1 MLRAWHPNHCSS
13 HWFLCIQIFR
23 VETSH
28 HFKLVSSYSVICCY
42 MNERS
47 NLKKKIRIF
56 LQKVLTQWAHKL
68 HVLCLLIVSFSSLK
82 KPEQIALLILLKF
95 IYFLIEGWLLYR
107 ISLFSVNYQHES
119 AIDIHMSPPSW
130 TSLLPPSPT
139 SLGCYKDPVW
149 VPWII
154 QQIPIGYLFYIW
166 YCKVP
171 CYSLHTS
178 HPWYFCF
185 SVQTELK
192 WNWYTYQQL
201 RVFQFWDVIPG

>member
-119 AIDIHMSPPSW
+119 AIGIHMSPPSW
-130 TSLLPPSPT
+130 TSLPSP
-139 SLGCYKDPVW
+139 SP
-149 VPWII
+149 
-154 QQIPIGYLFYIW
+154 
-166 YCKVP
+166 
-171 CYSLHTS
+171 S
-178 HPWYFCF
+178 HPSMLTQSHCLSSLRHTTNSYWLSIYFTYGNIRFRVTLSIHLTF
-185 SVQTELK
+185 SFPLPE
-192 WNWYTYQQL
+192 
-201 RVFQFWDVIPG
+201 R